1 MSHTRFCLV
10 LVLIFGCALTLAA
23 CLRAY
28 PTPTT
33 VLPQLT
39 APVLA
44 PTDSLS
50 PTPDL
55 LPNLSCSQDSDCTLA
70 YRTDRCCAC
79 PEIVNRQQVEDDPRL
94 RYAFEPEGYRY
105 AHPRRLSPPWECANV
120 VCAPCPPPPFGVVC
134 DAGACRAAQT
144 WQEIMAAC
152 PTQPPSQP
160 VEWCY
165 TSAAIAAAQSGNL
178 AQGMAI
184 CEQYASDKEN
194 CKRQVGEAGQTPT
207 LAP

>member
-1 MSHTRFCLV
+1 MSHSRFCLV
-10 LVLIFGCALTLAA
+10 RVLIFGCVLALTA
-23 CLRAY
+23 CLRPV
-28 PTPTT
+28 PTPAT

-44 PTDSLS
+44 PTTPPS

-55 LPNLSCSQDSDCTLA
+55 IPNRSCSQDSDCALA

-79 PEIVNRQQVEDDPRL
+79 PEIFNRQQVEDDPRL

-105 AHPRRLSPPWECANV
+105 ARPRHLRLPWECANV
-120 VCAPCPPPPFGVVC
+120 VCEPCPVLPFGLVC

-144 WQEIMAAC
+144 WQEILAAC
-152 PTQPPSQP
+152 PSQPTSQP

-178 AQGMAI
+178 AQGIAI

-194 CKRQVGEAGQTPT
+194 CKRRVGEAEQTP
-207 LAP
+207 